1 VSKQITLKRLEST
14 AEEHPLWFLGGAL
27 GAGLLLGKVAPQVI
41 SSVLRL
47 GGGLAWRFLVLPKLA
62 QTLTATVESNLGMPR
77 STKARPIALPVDKDG
92 ALEMFGLMSR
102 PSTAGRVLS
111 GTSLLAAGLVAGA
124 GIGLAFAPQAGTEL
138 RRQIA
143 RKLHLDGHEQ
153 LAEGEPAQPA
163 ESR

>member
-1 VSKQITLKRLEST
+1 MSKEKTLKRIEAT
-14 AEEHPLWFLGGAL
+14 AEEHPLWFVGGAL
-27 GAGLLLGKVAPQVI
+27 GAGLLLGKLAPQVI
-41 SSVLRL
+41 GGVLRL

-62 QTLTATVESNLGMPR
+62 ETLTATVETNLGVRKR
-77 STKARPIALPVDKDG
+77 SSKARPFELPVDKDR

-111 GTSLLAAGLVAGA
+111 GTGLLAAGLVAGA

-138 RRQIA
+138 RRQLA
-143 RKLHLDGHEQ
+143 RRLHLNGHV
-153 LAEGEPAQPA
+153 AEGEPDQPV